1 MRSARTLTAC
11 LVVLL
16 LVTLTVS
23 SGRANSF
30 HANDMVVK
38 VKSTEGHN
46 LNLSD
51 EGKAGTFS
59 FFAELFEDNNGLHL
73 GLLKNDNGLHLG
85 QLKDNATDFEF
96 ENNNGK
102 HLGFSMAST
111 RSGNKF
117 GLFQGPQSPQTSAG
131 GTIPNPEPAAVFL
144 LGTGL
149 AAVGAFARSRFRKA
163 KRDTE

>member
-1 MRSARTLTAC
+1 MRRARTLAAC
-11 LVVLL
+11 LGVLL
-16 LVTLTVS
+16 LLTFTVS
-23 SGRANSF
+23 SARADSF
-30 HANDMVVK
+30 HVDDMIAKLKNHEGQNFNDP
-38 VKSTEGHN
+38 
-46 LNLSD
+46 D

-85 QLKDNATDFEF
+85 LLKNNSNNVNF
-96 ENNNGK
+96 ENNSGK
-102 HLGFSMAST
+102 RLGFSVAST
-111 RSGNKF
+111 NPGTKF

-149 AAVGAFARSRFRKA
+149 AAAGAFARKRLRK
-163 KRDTE
+163 